1 MESKVSNS
9 SSQLLKAK
17 REFCRKVY
25 QIDPSDRNRVKRN
38 LFSEKSETCELART
52 AKEVDLKLSQMLSE
66 KKKLKKKQLLNQ
78 KQLTLMYK
86 EKKRLDQMKL
96 KTNPPALMYKEKKRF
111 DQMKLKTSPPANR
124 KESRSCNAHVSDVT
138 KKYKHYDRPNRME
151 SRSNNANVSDIT
163 KKYKHFDRPKVHKN
177 VFKKKERVCHS
188 LQSFG
193 EAFSNEDFGFGNG
206 KRLNVDLDETFTDL
220 VFQSP
225 SSKHCFNKESK
236 KAGHFLRF

>member
-1 MESKVSNS
+1 MENKVSSS
-9 SSQLLKAK
+9 SSQILKAK
-17 REFCRKVY
+17 REFCRNPY
-25 QIDPSDRNRVKRN
+25 QIDPSDRKRVKRN
-38 LFSEKSETCELART
+38 LFSDKSETCELARK

-96 KTNPPALMYKEKKRF
+96 KTNPLALMYKEKKRL
-111 DQMKLKTSPPANR
+111 DQKKLKTSPPANR
-124 KESRSCNAHVSDVT
+124 KASRSS
-138 KKYKHYDRPNRME
+138 
-151 SRSNNANVSDIT
+151 NANVSDLT

-177 VFKKKERVCHS
+177 VFKKKKRVSHS

-206 KRLNVDLDETFTDL
+206 KRLNVDLDGTFTDP
-220 VFQSP
+220 VFSP
-225 SSKHCFNKESK
+225 TSKHCFNKESK
-236 KAGHFLRF
+236 KAGHFLRC